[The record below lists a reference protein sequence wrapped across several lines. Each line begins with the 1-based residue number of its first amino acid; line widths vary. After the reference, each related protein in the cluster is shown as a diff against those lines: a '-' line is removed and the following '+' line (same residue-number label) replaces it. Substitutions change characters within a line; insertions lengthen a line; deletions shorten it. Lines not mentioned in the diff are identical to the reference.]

1 MATTTTILELNAD
14 NADVVKQLVYAAY
27 FVDEGIE
34 EITAEGGALRIVHRD
49 SVDTGKMEEQI
60 RKLLRRFSSHE
71 YAFKQAIYFEN
82 RASVPYNGPIIAE
95 MAERKIIRQLDPGV
109 YIFREPFTTLVRFL
123 DDSIVRK
130 IAAKFGAK
138 HEYYPVVINGATLN
152 KTNHFTS
159 FPEHIQFVTHLREDL
174 SVIEAFSQAIKEA
187 GGWSAETRVDL
198 NAAAAKPQY
207 MINPATC
214 YHCYEG
220 MQDEQLEGD
229 GTIVTAVSKC
239 HRYESG
245 NHRDF
250 GRLLDFTMREVIFVG
265 KPDFVKEN
273 RLKSIELLKGLVTE
287 WELDCHLEN
296 ANDPFFTSDYE
307 VKASFQR
314 QQEMKFE
321 LRMTIPYL
329 DTTIS
334 VSSSN
339 FHSNT
344 FGNAFNIKAGKRPA
358 VTGCL
363 AFGLERFILAFL
375 AQYGLDESQWPK
387 RFVEDFNEW
396 KRSNEG

>member
-1 MATTTTILELNAD
+1 MKTTIPIPTSHPETI
-14 NADVVKQLVYAAY
+14 KQLVYAAY
-27 FVDEGIE
+27 FAEESITDVVVNEAAGAL
-34 EITAEGGALRIVHRD
+34 EITHGDAVQSELILNRTH
-49 SVDTGKMEEQI
+49 
-60 RKLLRRFSSHE
+60 KLLERFTSHE
-71 YAFKQAIYFEN
+71 FAFVQKTHFEN
-82 RASVPYNGPIIAE
+82 DVAVPYSHDIFRE
-95 MAERKIIRQLDPGV
+95 LLERKVIKQLDPGV
-109 YIFREPFTTLVRFL
+109 LIFREPFTTLLQFL
-123 DDSIVRK
+123 DAHIVRT
-130 IAAKFGAK
+130 IAGAFEAK
-138 HEYYPVVINGATLN
+138 HEYYPVVIDGSTLN

-174 SVIEAFSQAIKEA
+174 DVIEQFAAAVQQS
-187 GGWSAETRVDL
+187 GGWTDSTEFSLDRSASR
-198 NAAAAKPQY
+198 PQR

-220 MQDEQLEGD
+220 LQHEHLEGD
-229 GTIVTAVSKC
+229 GVIVTAVSKC
-239 HRYESG
+239 HRYESK

-265 KPDFVKEN
+265 KPDFVKSN
-273 RLKSIELLKGLVTE
+273 RLRSIEMLQALVQR
-287 WELDCHLEN
+287 WELACHLEN

-314 QQEMKFE
+314 QQEMKYE
-321 LRMTIPYL
+321 LRMRIPYL

-344 FGNAFNIKAGKRPA
+344 FGRAFEITAGTRPA

-375 AQYGLDESQWPK
+375 SQYGLDETAWPELF
-387 RFVEDFNEW
+387 RQDYTDW
-396 KRSNEG
+396 KASHGR

>member
-1 MATTTTILELNAD
+1 MATTFVELKVD
-14 NADVVKQLVYAAY
+14 NSEVLKQLVYAAF
-27 FVDEGIE
+27 FVDENIQDIQAGDNGL
-34 EITAEGGALRIVHRD
+34 TIVHAD
-49 SVDTGKMEEQI
+49 GADAEKITEQVH
-60 RKLLRRFSSHE
+60 KLHRRFSNHE
-71 YAFKQAIYFEN
+71 YAFKQEIYFEN
-82 RASVPYNGPIIAE
+82 RVDVPYRGPIIQE
-95 MAERKIIRQLDPGV
+95 MADQKIIKQLDPGV

-130 IAAKFGAK
+130 IANKFGAK
-138 HEYYPVVINGATLN
+138 HEYYPVVINGSTLN

-187 GGWSAETRVDL
+187 GGWNQDTRVDM
-198 NAAAAKPQY
+198 NASAATPQY

-220 MQDEQLEGD
+220 MQDETLETE

-239 HRYESG
+239 HRYEGG

-273 RLKSIELLKGLVTE
+273 RLKSIEMLKGLVSE

-321 LRMTIPYL
+321 MRMSIPYL
-329 DTTIS
+329 NTTIS

-375 AQYGLDESQWPK
+375 AQYGLDESKWPAK
-387 RFVEDFNEW
+387 FTSDYNEW
-396 KRSNEG
+396 KQTNER

>member
-1 MATTTTILELNAD
+1 MKTTYVELESVNP
-14 NADVVKQLVYAAY
+14 DVVKQLIYSSY
-27 FVDEGIE
+27 FIDEGISTIE
-34 EITAEGGALRIVHRD
+34 AEGNALKIEHQENVDVHNLQ
-49 SVDTGKMEEQI
+49 EQVQ
-60 RKLLRRFSSHE
+60 KLYRRFSSHE

-82 RASVPYNGPIIAE
+82 RVKTPYGGAIVSE
-95 MAERKIIRQLDPGV
+95 MVERKIIRELEPGV
-109 YIFREPFTTLVRFL
+109 VIFREPFTTLVRFL

-130 IAAKFGAK
+130 IASKFQAK
-138 HEYYPVVINGATLN
+138 HEYYPVVINGETLN

-174 SVIEAFSQAIKEA
+174 SVIESFSAAIKEA
-187 GGWSAETRVDL
+187 GGWNADTRVDM
-198 NAAAAKPQY
+198 NEAAASPKY

-220 MQDEQLEGD
+220 MQDEQMDTD

-239 HRYESG
+239 HRYESK
-245 NHRDF
+245 NHREF

-273 RLKSIELLKGLVTE
+273 RSKSIEMLKQLVTD

-363 AFGLERFILAFL
+363 AFGLERFVLAFL
-375 AQYGLDESQWPK
+375 AQYGLDEANWPAGFLK
-387 RFVEDFNEW
+387 DYKEW
-396 KRSNEG
+396 AQRNGA

>member
-1 MATTTTILELNAD
+1 MQTTNIELNMD
-14 NADVVKQLVYAAY
+14 NTDVTKQLIYSAY
-27 FVDEGIE
+27 FVDEGISLVE
-34 EITAEGGALRIVHRD
+34 AAENGLKVTHDAGIDVQNLKMQVLRLH
-49 SVDTGKMEEQI
+49 Q
-60 RKLLRRFSSHE
+60 RFSSHE
-71 YAFKQAIYFEN
+71 YAFKQVIYFEN
-82 RASVPYNGPIIAE
+82 RVETPYRGSIIAE
-95 MAERKIIRQLDPGV
+95 LAERKIIRQLEPGV

-130 IAAKFGAK
+130 IAAPFQAK
-138 HEYYPVVINGATLN
+138 HEYYPVVIHGETLN

-174 SVIEAFSQAIKEA
+174 SIIESFSAAIKEA
-187 GGWSAETRVDL
+187 GGWHSDTTIDFNE
-198 NAAAAKPQY
+198 AAASPKY

-220 MQDEQLEGD
+220 MQDEQLETD

-239 HRYESG
+239 HRYESK
-245 NHRDF
+245 NHREF

-273 RLKSIELLKGLVTE
+273 RLKSIEMLKQLVTE
-287 WELDCHLEN
+287 WGLDCHLEN
-296 ANDPFFTSDYE
+296 ANDPFFTSDFE

-321 LRMTIPYL
+321 LRMTVPYL

-363 AFGLERFILAFL
+363 AFGLERFVLAFL
-375 AQYGLDESQWPK
+375 SQYGLDESKWPAN
-387 RFVEDFNEW
+387 FLQEYQEW
-396 KRSNEG
+396 AARNGQ

>member
-1 MATTTTILELNAD
+1 MSTTWVELGDLNP
-14 NADVVKQLVYAAY
+14 DVAKQLIYSSY
-27 FVDEGIE
+27 FIDEGITLVE
-34 EITAEGGALRIVHRD
+34 MDGNKLKVEHHDG
-49 SVDTGKMEEQI
+49 VDTAKLIEQVS
-60 RKLLRRFSSHE
+60 KLHQRFSSHE
-71 YAFKQAIYFEN
+71 YAFKQAIYFTN
-82 RASVPYNGPIIAE
+82 RVETPYRGSIVSE
-95 MAERKIIRQLDPGV
+95 MADKKIIRELDPGV
-109 YIFREPFTTLVRFL
+109 YIFREPFTNLVRFL

-130 IAAKFGAK
+130 IAAPFQAK
-138 HEYYPVVINGATLN
+138 HEYYPVVISGQTLN

-159 FPEHIQFVTHLREDL
+159 FPEHIQFVTHLKEDL
-174 SVIEAFSQAIKEA
+174 SVIEAFSSAIREA
-187 GGWSAETRVDL
+187 GGWSADTSFDM
-198 NAAAAKPQY
+198 NNDAANPAY

-220 MQDEQLEGD
+220 MQDEHLESD

-239 HRYESG
+239 HRFESK

-273 RLKSIELLKGLVTE
+273 RLKSIEMLKQLVTD

-296 ANDPFFTSDYE
+296 ANDPFFTSDFE

-314 QQEMKFE
+314 QQEMKYE
-321 LRMTIPYL
+321 LRMTIPNL

-334 VSSSN
+334 VASSN

-375 AQYGLDESQWPK
+375 AQYGLDQAAWPAGFLQDYK
-387 RFVEDFNEW
+387 EW
-396 KRSNEG
+396 ELRNGA